1 VSAVRGILVCDANG
15 SAGGGNSV
23 LVKTRSVPLSATG
36 DAAFSGHL
44 DIPAVCSTESDI
56 AFLVAASAFNGQ
68 EVPAGPWIANG
79 AVLTLSS
86 ADQR

>member
-1 VSAVRGILVCDANG
+1 MDDRLLAWILPQRGDTFL
-15 SAGGGNSV
+15 
-23 LVKTRSVPLSATG
+23 
-36 DAAFSGHL
+36 AAFVAEEAADARL
-44 DIPAVCSTESDI
+44 PATQVCSTESDI